1 METFWSHNVTWKS
14 GCFPA
19 PERGDCSKNSG
30 ILQIVKMG
38 PFLSRIA
45 HGQVHFWLV
54 GGAGPGSYSDRA
66 SGERNVIFRVSKM
79 VKAKDE
85 VI

>member
-1 METFWSHNVTWKS
+1 
-14 GCFPA
+14 
-19 PERGDCSKNSG
+19 
-30 ILQIVKMG
+30 MG
-38 PFLSRIA
+38 TFLSRIA

-79 VKAKDE
+79 VKVKEE